1 MNIFLTGATGHTA
14 KYFFQRIIKERSDV
28 KFICPLR
35 KQSNYK
41 KNQLNAY
48 GLNLNFVECDLKGNI
63 EERLS
68 KAKKE
73 ISLKN
78 NFDIIIMND
87 NIGKS
92 KNEILKLVS
101 KFLSE

>member
-1 MNIFLTGATGHTA
+1 LEDLKIRLLKRGT
-14 KYFFQRIIKERSDV
+14 
-28 KFICPLR
+28 
-35 KQSNYK
+35 
-41 KNQLNAY
+41 
-48 GLNLNFVECDLKGNI
+48 DLKGNI

-92 KNEILKLVS
+92 KNEILKIVS